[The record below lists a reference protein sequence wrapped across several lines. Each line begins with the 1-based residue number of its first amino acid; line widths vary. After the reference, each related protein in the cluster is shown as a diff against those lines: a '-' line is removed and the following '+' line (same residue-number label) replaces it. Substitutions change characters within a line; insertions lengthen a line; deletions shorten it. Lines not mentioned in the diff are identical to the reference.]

1 MSRGRHRRRAGSKA
15 LGLAGALALI
25 CAAAVVVGSGTAGP
39 SPERPAIEPARPEP
53 APRGTAEVSGR
64 VTDGVGR
71 PLPGAKISVTR
82 GHAVRTDA
90 HGRYRAL
97 VRLAGRPA
105 TLTARRPGHVAQ
117 AETVDGK
124 GRQRLDF
131 DLWSTAVARP
141 GDNAADGVI
150 LWSGCENLIALSD
163 SELEKLV
170 TLGVDG
176 FVCQVGRLKGLGGDH
191 AFTGERG
198 AGLHGPAFALQRR
211 LRGSRLVQRRRE
223 LGLKLY
229 LGFYVSNYWNAATPL
244 AEWFD
249 DRRWS
254 REVLPRVREV
264 TAAARTLGFSGVA
277 IDQELYRSRTD
288 TATWEWDY
296 PGNRRSES
304 VVRAKAT
311 QRGAQLMRVF
321 LGAFPGLE
329 VVGYDTQLPGSWDAR
344 VQKQQNG
351 VDDAYA
357 DNVQTDFW
365 DGLTGVRGYGA
376 IRLFDAVFYKGTNV
390 PGVTW
395 DQALQQNARAVYSLF
410 SREFSDWAYAA
421 PRVHVTPFGWI
432 DSGNE
437 GSDYERA
444 RPPDYVAEQLRAFRT
459 WGAGGEFG
467 VYAYRPPAQFD
478 YRTYAGGLRASSA
491 RGQTDSEAPR
501 IAVTAPGPG
510 PRLEGLGDKADLAGT
525 ADDNLALRVV
535 QWRDSEGRGGAARL
549 EPVGTGAAVTWR
561 IEGIPVP
568 PGEATIWLRAEDIK
582 GLATVRQLTLV
593 H

>member
-1 MSRGRHRRRAGSKA
+1 M
-15 LGLAGALALI
+15 
-25 CAAAVVVGSGTAGP
+25 VVGGGYGTAGP
-39 SPERPAIEPARPEP
+39 SRGRPATEPARSAP

-64 VTDGVGR
+64 VTDGGGR
-71 PLPGAKISVTR
+71 PLPGAKISVPR
-82 GHAVRTDA
+82 RRAVQTDA
-90 HGRYRAL
+90 RGRYRAR
-97 VRLAGRPA
+97 VRLAGRPV
-105 TLTARRPGHVAQ
+105 TLTAHRPGHVAQ
-117 AETVDGK
+117 AETVDGE

-131 DLWSTAVARP
+131 DLWSTAAAPP
-141 GDNAADGVI
+141 GDEAADRVI
-150 LWSGCENLIALSD
+150 LWSGCENLIALRD

-170 TLGVDG
+170 DLGVDG

-191 AFTGERG
+191 AFTGDRG
-198 AGLHGPAFALQRR
+198 AGLRGPAFALQRR

-249 DRRWS
+249 DAGWS
-254 REVLPRVREV
+254 REVVPRVRDV

-288 TATWEWDY
+288 TATWAWDY

-304 VVRAKAT
+304 AVRAKAT
-311 QRGAQLMRVF
+311 QRGAQLMRAFV
-321 LGAFPGLE
+321 GAFPGLE
-329 VVGYDTQLPGSWDAR
+329 IVGYDTQLPGSWDAR
-344 VQKQQNG
+344 VQKELND

-365 DGLTGVRGYGA
+365 DGLTGVRGYGS

-432 DSGNE
+432 DSGNH

-467 VYAYRPPAQFD
+467 VYAYGPPAEFD
-478 YRTYAGGLRASSA
+478 YRAYADGLRASSA
-491 RGQTDSEAPR
+491 RGQTDTEAPR

-510 PRLEGLGDKADLAGT
+510 PRLEGLGEKVDLTGT

-535 QWRDSEGRGGAARL
+535 QWRDAQGRGGAARL
-549 EPVGTGAAVTWR
+549 EPVGPGAGVSWR
-561 IEGIPVP
+561 IEGLAVP
-568 PGEATIWLRAEDIK
+568 PGEGMIWVRAEDIK
-582 GLATVRQLTLV
+582 GLATVQQLTLV
-593 H
+593 R